1 MRRDVF
7 ALVVLLLAA
16 PARAGQTAGT
26 PAPVRP
32 PFAEWLAGLREE
44 AIARGVRA
52 EIVDQALAGV
62 EEPQPIII
70 ERDRTQ
76 AESVLPLEQYVK
88 RRLTPKFLRTGREM
102 YDRYR
107 ELLDQ
112 VGRTYGVSPRVIAGV
127 WGMESNFG
135 KFSGVRPTIPAL
147 ATLAYDPRRAAF
159 FRGELLQALEILNR
173 GDATLDQLRGSWA
186 GAMGQTQFMP
196 SAYLKFAEDF
206 DGDGRRNIW
215 SSPADVFASIANY
228 LKAHGWTDGQLWGR
242 QVAVSPAAARRI
254 AADVARRGGGCQA
267 TRDMTVA
274 RPLADWTRLGVRLPR
289 GRPLPH
295 ATLEASLVSGEKTH
309 YLVYANYDAL
319 LDYNCAH
326 AYAISVGLLADR
338 LPSAPAS
345 RRTPLHRAPAH
356 R

>member
-1 MRRDVF
+1 VRRHVF
-7 ALVVLLLAA
+7 ALVALLLAV
-16 PARAGQTAGT
+16 PARAAQTAE
-26 PAPVRP
+26 PAPDRP
-32 PFAEWLAGLREE
+32 PFAEWLAGLRTE
-44 AIARGVRA
+44 AIRRGVRA
-52 EIVDQALAGV
+52 EIVDQALAGI

-70 ERDRTQ
+70 ERDRSQ
-76 AESVLPLEQYVK
+76 AEAVLSLEQYVK
-88 RRLTPKFLRTGREM
+88 RRLTRKFVRTGREM
-102 YDRYR
+102 YGRYR
-107 ELLDQ
+107 GLLDQ
-112 VGRTYGVSPRVIAGV
+112 VGRKYGVSPSIIAGV

-173 GDATLDQLRGSWA
+173 GDATLDELRGSWA

-206 DGDGRRNIW
+206 DGDGRRDIW
-215 SSPADVFASIANY
+215 SSPSDVFASIANY
-228 LKAHGWTDGQLWGR
+228 LKVHGWKDGQLWGR
-242 QVAVSPAAARRI
+242 QVAVSRTAARRI
-254 AADVARRGGGCQA
+254 AADVPRRGGTCQA
-267 TRDMTVA
+267 TRDMTIP

-295 ATLEASLVSGEKTH
+295 AAIEASLVSGGTTH

-326 AYAISVGLLADR
+326 AYAVSVGLLADR

-345 RRTPLHRAPAH
+345 AATPTRRAPA
-356 R
+356 RR